1 MAETD
6 MKPLSELDVY
16 FNKFDSNSLL
26 AVTVR
31 PDNSNITRK
40 VYFDAFKTQVVGY
53 ELVGTL
59 TAGSTSITLSSIGSA
74 YNSQNTY
81 AVGDKVTHESKNYL
95 CIRAITGSTDRNWE
109 NDSSSFIEYD
119 PITGDSTI
127 SIYVK
132 DGSNP
137 YVPVIVPV
145 SYADNSV
152 TLTFEEQASD
162 ISVKV
167 RVS

>member
-40 VYFDAFKTQVVGY
+40 VYFDAFKTQIVGY
-53 ELVGTL
+53 DLVGTL
-59 TAGSTSITLSSIGSA
+59 TAGSTSITLSSVGSA

-81 AVGDKVTHESKNYL
+81 AVGDKVVYDSKNYL

-109 NDSSSFIEYD
+109 NDSASFIEY
-119 PITGDSTI
+119 TALNADSTVEYYTTVFGVNPTDV
-127 SIYVK
+127 SVS
-132 DGSNP
+132 SNA
-137 YVPVIVPV
+137 I
-145 SYADNSV
+145 
-152 TLTFEEQASD
+152 TLTFPSQSSD
-162 ISVKV
+162 IGVKV
-167 RVS
+167 RVLA